1 MENIKDILAGAGVE
15 VEADKLAEIEKAV
28 LANYRTKA
36 EADAKTAKV
45 AELEK
50 QLADAN
56 AAIETAKSTDTANM
70 AEVEKMREQLEAYE
84 QADAERK
91 AEREQKS
98 ARDAF
103 DAKLTDAIGGKRFAN
118 AIVQSAVTDKAFA
131 MSQANPNMSVNDVLD
146 AVVGDADGIWQN
158 PQQNINKMPS
168 GGKAAA
174 GSTQSIG
181 SIDDLKNMSVEQIR
195 EHMAEVDKVLAAQK
209 G

>member
-1 MENIKDILAGAGVE
+1 MENIRDILANAGVE
-15 VEADKLAEIEKAV
+15 VEQDKLAEIEKAV

-45 AELEK
+45 AELEQ

-56 AAIETAKSTDTANM
+56 AAIETAKSTDTANA
-70 AEVEKMREQLEAYE
+70 AEVEKMREQIAAYE

-91 AEREQKS
+91 AESEQKS

-103 DAKLTDAIGGKRFAN
+103 DSKLTDAIGDKRFAN
-118 AIVQSAVTDKAFA
+118 AIVQGAVTDKAFA
-131 MSQANPNMSVNDVLD
+131 MSQANPNMSVTDVLD
-146 AVVGDADGIWQN
+146 AVVGDADGVWQN

-174 GSTQSIG
+174 TGNQSIN
-181 SIDDLKNMSVEQIR
+181 SMADLEGMSADEILKR
-195 EHMAEVDKVLAAQK
+195 MAEVDKMLGNQ
-209 G
+209 